1 MHAQRKHDDRGH
13 PATLGPVCGEYNIFR
28 DTLLTNTVSQFIA
41 TMVNSLGNALMAKL
55 ATWTCSACGAGNDY
69 AEDWYCSCCWKP
81 RDEADEIEEGDED
94 E

>member
-1 MHAQRKHDDRGH
+1 
-13 PATLGPVCGEYNIFR
+13 
-28 DTLLTNTVSQFIA
+28 
-41 TMVNSLGNALMAKL
+41 MAKL